1 MGVLK
6 DAYEIAKE
14 LVQIPAKRKQRK
26 ETLRKNQRKDEI
38 LTVLETTTRRNA
50 GNMLNPTPGTEHYQL
65 CLELASEGMLKRV
78 SFGGFMLKYR

>member
-38 LTVLETTTRRNA
+38 LTVLETTT
-50 GNMLNPTPGTEHYQL
+50 
-65 CLELASEGMLKRV
+65 
-78 SFGGFMLKYR
+78 